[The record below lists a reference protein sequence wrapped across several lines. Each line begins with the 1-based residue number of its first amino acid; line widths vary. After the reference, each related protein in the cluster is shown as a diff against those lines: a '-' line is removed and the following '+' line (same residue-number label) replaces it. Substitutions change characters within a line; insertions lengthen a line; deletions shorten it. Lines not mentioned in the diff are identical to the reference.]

1 MNPFISLK
9 LIIFPP
15 YAILQLARFTFR
27 SAYFIQNSL
36 RSLFMRLRQKKQ
48 NLLSSKLEADFIVF
62 WLVLQ
67 VVLYCGA
74 FGIRGGSC
82 FEEVGLYHIGI
93 GILGYPL
100 HGLGFFLI
108 ARVKGSE
115 AQGAVA

>member
-1 MNPFISLK
+1 MLYILVK
-9 LIIFPP
+9 LGLRPANCI
-15 YAILQLARFTFR
+15 RT
-27 SAYFIQNSL
+27 SL
-36 RSLFMRLRQKKQ
+36 RSLLMRLRQKTQ
-48 NLLSSKLEADFIVF
+48 NLLSSWLEADFIVF

-74 FGIRGGSC
+74 FGIRGGAC
-82 FEEVGLYHIGI
+82 FEEVGLHHIGI

-115 AQGAVA
+115 A